1 MRLQTRVALGAAAVV
16 LTAVALFAA
25 GAYWVISE
33 RAYDRLDRSL
43 NETADRVATELAG
56 PDLGG
61 RDFQAPPTPS
71 TPVQP
76 SPSGTPEP
84 SGTRVELDP
93 SGRTPVGGPRTVTLE
108 GERYRLL
115 VRALPVGVDGGRRT
129 VAVARP
135 RTDVEQTLDEVA
147 LVLLVAALAA
157 ALLATGLTI
166 VVVRR
171 GLRPLTEARRA
182 ADSVAD
188 SQDPSQRVPE
198 GRADEVG
205 GLARAMNRM
214 LARLED
220 AQGRLRATLA
230 EQRRFAADASHE
242 MRTPLTAL
250 RGEIETL
257 RGHDPP
263 PAEREAALAD
273 MAEAVERMD
282 RLVAGLLGLA
292 RVDGDGGEAEPVD
305 LSDLAGELAAAS
317 ELGEAPAG
325 LVVVADRAAVRGMLV
340 NLLDNARL
348 HGGQPTIALRA
359 VGGEVAIRVAD
370 DGPGVAPADR
380 ERIFDR
386 FYRAPGRRAAPG
398 AGLGLPIARATA
410 ERWGGSLDLVPSPSG
425 TVFEVRLPLA
435 PGAAPARPATPAPS
449 AP

>member
-16 LTAVALFAA
+16 LVAVALFAA

-43 NETADRVATELAG
+43 NETADKVAQEVAG

-76 SPSGTPEP
+76 SPTGADDPA
-84 SGTRVELDP
+84 GTRVELDP
-93 SGRTPVGGPRTVTLE
+93 SGRTPVGGPRTVTLQ

-115 VRALPVGVDGGRRT
+115 VRALPDATDGSNRT

-135 RTDVEQTLDEVA
+135 LTDVERTLDEVA

-157 ALLATGLTI
+157 ALLASGLTI

-188 SQDPSQRVPE
+188 SQDPSLRVPE

-214 LARLED
+214 LGRLED

-250 RGEIETL
+250 RGEIDTL
-257 RGHDPP
+257 RGHDL
-263 PAEREAALAD
+263 PASEREAALAD
-273 MAEAVERMD
+273 MAEAVDRMD

-292 RVDGDGGEAEPVD
+292 RVDGDGGRAEPVD
-305 LSDLAGELAAAS
+305 LGELIG
-317 ELGEAPAG
+317 ELTEVDECVEAPEG
-325 LVVVADRAAVRGMLV
+325 VLVIADHAAVRGMLV
-340 NLLDNARL
+340 NLLDNGRR
-348 HGGQPTIALRA
+348 HGGRVRVELRA
-359 VGGEVAIRVAD
+359 QGGEAVIRVAD
-370 DGPGVAPADR
+370 DGPGISPSDR
-380 ERIFDR
+380 ERVFDR
-386 FYRAPGRRAAPG
+386 FYRAADRRSSPG

-410 ERWGGSLDLVPSPSG
+410 ERWGGTLSLLPSAEG
-425 TVFEVRLPLA
+425 TLFEVRLPVA
-435 PGAAPARPATPAPS
+435 DGAALTPGRSSP
-449 AP
+449 

>member
-1 MRLQTRVALGAAAVV
+1 MRLQTRIALGAAAVV
-16 LTAVALFAA
+16 FVAVALFAA
-25 GAYWVISE
+25 GAYRLISE
-33 RAYDRLDRSL
+33 RAHDRLDRSL
-43 NETADRVATELAG
+43 SETADRVTQELAG

-61 RDFQAPPTPS
+61 RDFRAPPTPS
-71 TPVQP
+71 TAVQP
-76 SPSGTPEP
+76 SPSGAADPA
-84 SGTRVELDP
+84 GTRVELDP
-93 SGRTPVGGPRTVTLE
+93 SGRTPVGGPRTVTLQ

-115 VRALPVGVDGGRRT
+115 VRALPVGADGGRRT

-135 RTDVEQTLDEVA
+135 LTDVEQTLDEVA
-147 LVLLVAALAA
+147 LVLVFAAIAA

-166 VVVRR
+166 AVVRR
-171 GLRPLTEARRA
+171 ALRPLTEARRA

-188 SQDPSQRVPE
+188 SQDPSRRVPE
-198 GRADEVG
+198 GRRDEVG

-257 RGHDPP
+257 REHDPP

-305 LSDLAGELAAAS
+305 LAELAGELAGVD
-317 ELGEAPAG
+317 ELGDAPPG

-340 NLLDNARL
+340 NLLENGRL
-348 HGGQPTIALRA
+348 HGGRVRIDLRA
-359 VGGEVAIRVAD
+359 EGAEVAIRVQD
-370 DGPGVAPADR
+370 DGPGIAPADR
-380 ERIFDR
+380 ERVFDR
-386 FYRAPGRRAAPG
+386 FYRAAGRRSAPG

-410 ERWGGSLDLVPSPSG
+410 ERWGGGLDLLPSPSG
-425 TVFEVRLPLA
+425 AVFEVRLPLA
-435 PGAAPARPATPAPS
+435 PGGAPAAPATPARS